1 MQPPKTKYHKGTRLP
16 KAGIDAHGRQIM
28 NELLYRDTS
37 QLVGIPE
44 AMVEEIILYVGKF
57 TAAAIESNLFIDIMI
72 PQFGKFR
79 VDNRKLVKRERYK
92 IHFSTQRFISSTTK
106 KILEDMEREGLA
118 KRIGK
123 IWMSTSSTQPIVFPT
138 YLTDVR
144 AIELYKAEV
153 LTREYILRIF
163 ASKPEAL
170 ENLNREMD
178 QADYY
183 KQLKTQNA
191 ETI

>member
-92 IHFSTQRFISSTTK
+92 IHFSTQRFISPTTK

-144 AIELYKAEV
+144 AIELYKAGV

-163 ASKPEAL
+163 AAKPEAL
-170 ENLNREMD
+170 DNLCKEMD

-183 KQLKTQNA
+183 KRLKEQNA
-191 ETI
+191 